1 MVYISYGAFLH
12 LMRYLQV
19 IVIFNDD
26 RIGLVFFWIK
36 ISALPLQTHDGKEY
50 LFLRGPV
57 R

>member
-1 MVYISYGAFLH
+1 
-12 LMRYLQV
+12 MRYLQV